1 MVFDSLDDALADV
14 VRQLGGHKRVG
25 PLIWPAKCPDAAGR
39 LLADCFNPDR
49 PARLSPE
56 QVMFV
61 LRLGRQAGAD
71 TAMQWML
78 AQLHYAPTRAVN
90 PHDEVAELQR
100 QMGQLLDAA
109 GTLTKRLEAL
119 TGGLQ

>member
-1 MVFDSLDDALADV
+1 MTFESLDDALADV

-61 LRLGRQAGAD
+61 LRLGRQGGVD
-71 TAMQWML
+71 TAIAWML
-78 AQLHYAPTRAVN
+78 RQLHYAPTRPVS
-90 PHDEVAELQR
+90 PHDKVAELQR
-100 QMGQLLDAA
+100 QMAQLLDAA
-109 GTLTKRLEAL
+109 GTLTQQIAAL
-119 TGGLQ
+119 TGDLQ